1 MLRRTIIREPDIIE
15 LVLIGILAIW
25 TVSIILLI
33 RQAIT
38 VTGFNMLSWTSLT
51 TFFIGFTSIVALVIA
66 VIVAD
71 IRKEVVARR

>member
-1 MLRRTIIREPDIIE
+1 MMLRQTVIKDPDMIE

-25 TVSIILLI
+25 TVSTILLI

-51 TFFIGFTSIVALVIA
+51 TFFVGFLSIVALVVAI
-66 VIVAD
+66 IVAD
-71 IRKEVVARR
+71 IRKEIVRR